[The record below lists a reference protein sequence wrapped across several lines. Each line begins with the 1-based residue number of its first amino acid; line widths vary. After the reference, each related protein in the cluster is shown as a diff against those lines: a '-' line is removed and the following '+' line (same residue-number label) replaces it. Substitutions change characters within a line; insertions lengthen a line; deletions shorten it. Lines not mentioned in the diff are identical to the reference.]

1 MFGAS
6 AEAVGGRR
14 REALLRQGAAAR
26 EERLKAEDVAR
37 LERERS
43 AESRAIV
50 AAKFGR
56 LFDQL
61 CHGAQRELADAI
73 LKLLARDLAKEV
85 RTVLAETVADS
96 PNLPHEVVLQLV
108 ADEIEVARPI
118 LEQSPVLTDADLVR
132 VVRTYSLQ
140 YALAVAGRQRLSEAL
155 ADELVGTAAAP
166 VVARLVGNQGA
177 NLSQPTLRRV
187 MEDFA
192 GHAEVQARLV
202 RRPELPYELVE
213 RLVGLIGER
222 LEWQLVS
229 TRQMVP
235 AEARII
241 MTAVRERAAFNFA
254 AHADADAKLRQ
265 RLKDELDRG
274 NLDHDELLR
283 FLKDGEIAALE
294 IGIGLH
300 AALKPAQVRRL
311 LYDPDRRYLAA
322 LCLTAGFSTP
332 HYLTLRL
339 VLDQAEQAVDTRA
352 GPVRAGKGDTMRYL
366 QQQYEALRQDDARRA
381 ALLTA
386 ALS

>member
-1 MFGAS
+1 M
-6 AEAVGGRR
+6 
-14 REALLRQGAAAR
+14 
-26 EERLKAEDVAR
+26 
-37 LERERS
+37 
-43 AESRAIV
+43 
-50 AAKFGR
+50 
-56 LFDQL
+56 
-61 CHGAQRELADAI
+61 
-73 LKLLARDLAKEV
+73 
-85 RTVLAETVADS
+85 
-96 PNLPHEVVLQLV
+96 
-108 ADEIEVARPI
+108 
-118 LEQSPVLTDADLVR
+118 
-132 VVRTYSLQ
+132 Q

-166 VVARLVGNQGA
+166 VVARLVGNEGA

-229 TRQMVP
+229 ARQMVP

-254 AHADADAKLRQ
+254 AHGDADAKLRQ
-265 RLKDELDRG
+265 HLKDELGRG
-274 NLDHDELLR
+274 HLGHDELLG
-283 FLKDGEIAALE
+283 FLKNGEIAALE

-300 AALKPAQVRRL
+300 AALEPGQVRRL

-339 VLDQAEQAVDTRA
+339 VLDQAEQAVDTRSGTA
-352 GPVRAGKGDTMRYL
+352 RTGQGDMMRYL
-366 QQQYEALRQDDARRA
+366 QQQYEALRQDEARRA
-381 ALLTA
+381 ALLAA
-386 ALS
+386 ALA